1 LVTVKDLDDQVVE
14 LNHLLDGRPTVIA
27 FLRHFG

>member
-1 LVTVKDLDDQVVE
+1 MTTVKDLDDQVVE
-14 LNHLLDGRPTVIA
+14 LDDILGGQKTDLA